1 MQSEIDALPPEIAR
15 LSAENDKLAKDEIER
30 LAQVE
35 DENEKSAAQEIAAVK
50 QRLVDSRDA
59 LAALIKKTTRQKQYN
74 DKLRSKL
81 SSVEM
86 KCRMARDALERD
98 RQSET
103 ARQQRLEAKFAE
115 QRLALAGVFR
125 RIMDSVESCRRV
137 TDGLHTGLTCSVC
150 FNEFDD
156 PYVFSPCGHTSCQ
169 VCIPADRFCPVCAHE
184 DGAPLT
190 TTCMKNDLLARI
202 IEQHKWFIEPMMEAG
217 DAIRAVCTQVL
228 SGKPPSTS

>member
-1 MQSEIDALPPEIAR
+1 
-15 LSAENDKLAKDEIER
+15 
-30 LAQVE
+30 
-35 DENEKSAAQEIAAVK
+35 
-50 QRLVDSRDA
+50 
-59 LAALIKKTTRQKQYN
+59 
-74 DKLRSKL
+74 
-81 SSVEM
+81 
-86 KCRMARDALERD
+86 MARDALERD